1 LKIEFN
7 LSYKKGSSISP
18 LICWV
23 AGVARF
29 GNFIRGFSEVLIMAA
44 SDIVASVLIPH
55 SSQGRMFA
63 LFNAIF
69 FISWGL
75 AGTLIAGPIVDYFMR
90 LKCVD

>member
-1 LKIEFN
+1 
-7 LSYKKGSSISP
+7 
-18 LICWV
+18 
-23 AGVARF
+23 
-29 GNFIRGFSEVLIMAA
+29 MAA

-55 SSQGRMFA
+55 SSQGCMFA